1 MNQDVG
7 SGVFVGVLNKG
18 RTLAGSGQ
26 GVRCGIRSVFW
37 GIEQEQDKPNFR
49 GRERV
54 VGSRLF
60 AGGLNKG
67 RTQPASVR
75 GLRCGLR
82 CMGWGNLTRA
92 RHRLDHVQG
101 MRFGRSSVCRG
112 HEQV

>member
-37 GIEQEQDKPNFR
+37 GIEQEQDRPNFR

-60 AGGLNKG
+60 AGGLNKRQDSACFSAG
-67 RTQPASVR
+67 TEMWAQVYVLGESNKGKTQTGSCA
-75 GLRCGLR
+75 
-82 CMGWGNLTRA
+82 
-92 RHRLDHVQG
+92 
-101 MRFGRSSVCRG
+101 G
-112 HEQV
+112 HEIWAQQCLPGS

>member
-37 GIEQEQDKPNFR
+37 GIEQEQDRPNFR

-60 AGGLNKG
+60 AGGLNKRQDSACFSAG
-67 RTQPASVR
+67 TEMWAQVYVLGESNKGKTQTGSCAGQEIWAQQCLPGS
-75 GLRCGLR
+75 
-82 CMGWGNLTRA
+82 
-92 RHRLDHVQG
+92 
-101 MRFGRSSVCRG
+101 
-112 HEQV
+112 